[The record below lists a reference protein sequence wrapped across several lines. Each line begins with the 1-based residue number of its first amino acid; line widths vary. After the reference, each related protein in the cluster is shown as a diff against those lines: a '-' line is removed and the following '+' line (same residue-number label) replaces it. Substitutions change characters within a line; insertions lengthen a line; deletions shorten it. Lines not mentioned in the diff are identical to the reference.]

1 MAENGRKILIT
12 SALPYA
18 NGPIHIGHLVEYI
31 QADVWARYL
40 RNRGHETYYVCADDA
55 HGTPIML
62 QARKALDA
70 FDTLKVPVLGLIENM
85 STYICPNCG
94 HEAHI
99 FGHGGVAAEADKM
112 GVPLLAQL
120 PLDLDTRLAGDEGTP
135 IAVGD
140 SPMAEAYARLAEGLV
155 RGGMA

>member
-1 MAENGRKILIT
+1 
-12 SALPYA
+12 
-18 NGPIHIGHLVEYI
+18 
-31 QADVWARYL
+31 
-40 RNRGHETYYVCADDA
+40 
-55 HGTPIML
+55 
-62 QARKALDA
+62 
-70 FDTLKVPVLGLIENM
+70 M
-85 STYICPNCG
+85 STYVCPNCG